1 MTLQKAALKQL
12 KFRGDSGFCTSSSS
26 LLPHFNQYH
35 NLPSEQTQIQI
46 DHNVN
51 TQKTESKIY
60 LKEVING
67 RERFYLN
74 HQNEINL
81 KFFWRDENNFKDH
94 NELEKKNSN
103 LPFKDL
109 YAKYSVNT
117 FKNNTIKSNIVLQ
130 NFWNKFKNLKVIQ
143 SSNLKFFKKIFFFE
157 KIVQWWSQMFLPVG
171 YPNTCHEVYATVHI
185 WQFIETFLGSTVSVL
200 CNQAMLS
207 SIGLSQSEATGGAV
221 AIQWVLK
228 DGFGEIGKL
237 FFIQQFSKNFDSH
250 PKTWKLVG
258 EVSCLFGSTLQ
269 LITVLTL
276 NNYFL
281 IFASVGY
288 AFRSI
293 HFSIWGATHMT
304 FTKNFSL
311 TGNVADLVAKD
322 DSQMSVAHL
331 LGMLCG
337 VGLISISHDPN
348 FLFVVFFI
356 VAPLHFLSTNNLLKS
371 ANFKVLNKAN
381 LTILSRSFINSKKL
395 PSDSDL
401 NRNLI
406 FFGEFLKKEKFFSL
420 KKKCKKNI
428 DFELSVEVK
437 NLNFSNIREV
447 EFILN
452 LYENEKYLLKYDKT
466 KNKVGVSY
474 FDGAVTNDVLKS
486 IFNAVTL
493 IDLISSS
500 PTDLTYNG
508 TSTFDENLRN
518 KDLKQLSKKAFEATN
533 LNFESFLQTLKNNGW
548 KTDEV
553 FFGDNGY
560 RLKKID

>member
-1 MTLQKAALKQL
+1 
-12 KFRGDSGFCTSSSS
+12 
-26 LLPHFNQYH
+26 
-35 NLPSEQTQIQI
+35 
-46 DHNVN
+46 
-51 TQKTESKIY
+51 
-60 LKEVING
+60 
-67 RERFYLN
+67 
-74 HQNEINL
+74 
-81 KFFWRDENNFKDH
+81 
-94 NELEKKNSN
+94 
-103 LPFKDL
+103 
-109 YAKYSVNT
+109 
-117 FKNNTIKSNIVLQ
+117 
-130 NFWNKFKNLKVIQ
+130 
-143 SSNLKFFKKIFFFE
+143 
-157 KIVQWWSQMFLPVG
+157 
-171 YPNTCHEVYATVHI
+171 
-185 WQFIETFLGSTVSVL
+185 
-200 CNQAMLS
+200 MLS

-337 VGLISISHDPN
+337 VGLIS
-348 FLFVVFFI
+348 
-356 VAPLHFLSTNNLLKS
+356 
-371 ANFKVLNKAN
+371 
-381 LTILSRSFINSKKL
+381 
-395 PSDSDL
+395 
-401 NRNLI
+401 
-406 FFGEFLKKEKFFSL
+406 L

-553 FFGDNGY
+553 YFGDNGY